1 MALVFHIRSLK
12 RGATTG
18 EKKANQKRSQE
29 SSLNKRK
36 CPELAQL
43 LYAWLIDG
51 PQTYRAGFDRFFLR
65 RQRRCL
71 AQHLPDIGY
80 SPQDMPKW
88 PGTDW
93 YQWFR
98 KWRQRFG
105 VSIRTPLSPAKCKLQ
120 HRKVSLDELKER
132 TRVYLNNMFALRYY
146 YRRAYFPEVPPMR
159 GISWD
164 QKTAWFNNTC
174 GDRAYA
180 PIGYTPQ
187 MRELGAH
194 GKQRFTMCT
203 CVDSAAS
210 NKGAVW
216 RELTALPD
224 IPAWMHLQTQ
234 EKGSYRAED
243 MLELVEKFLPDV
255 SGTDGSESQIIQ
267 LDWYAAHRDQRI
279 AKFIRSRG
287 HLLLL
292 HGGGNTDY

>member
-1 MALVFHIRSLK
+1 MGRIVQCVEMRRLPRLSRMFWSGCCQHCFHRPCTPALRRALRMALNFHITSLQ

-18 EKKANQKRSQE
+18 EKKANQKRSHE

-80 SPQDMPKW
+80 SSQDMPKW

-93 YQWFR
+93 YQWLH

-120 HRKVSLDELKER
+120 HRKVSLDEVKER
-132 TRVYLNNMFALRYY
+132 TRVYLNNVFALRYY

-187 MRELGAH
+187 MRI
-194 GKQRFTMCT
+194 MCT
-203 CVDSAAS
+203 
-210 NKGAVW
+210 W
-216 RELTALPD
+216 
-224 IPAWMHLQTQ
+224 
-234 EKGSYRAED
+234 
-243 MLELVEKFLPDV
+243 
-255 SGTDGSESQIIQ
+255 
-267 LDWYAAHRDQRI
+267 
-279 AKFIRSRG
+279 
-287 HLLLL
+287 
-292 HGGGNTDY
+292 